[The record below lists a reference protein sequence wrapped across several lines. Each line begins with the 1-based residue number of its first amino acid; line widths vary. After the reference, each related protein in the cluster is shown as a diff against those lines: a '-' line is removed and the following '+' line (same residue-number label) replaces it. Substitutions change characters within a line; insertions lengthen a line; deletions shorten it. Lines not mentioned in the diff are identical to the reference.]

1 MTTQYCLGNFNLY
14 YMTNYAL
21 ELFSNYH
28 TYVSK
33 LEKAYVVL
41 FVYLKFISLVSSCP
55 NKDKLNLNFKL
66 SKTYKCLC
74 LFSFNQF
81 KLFKITIFNGSIP
94 FCRNQFT
101 KDVYSFNLSLFN
113 FNILGCIDI
122 SLLVVNWMDIRET
135 IINFLFVFCFCY
147 VESN

>member
-81 KLFKITIFNGSIP
+81 KLYKITIFNGSISI
-94 FCRNQFT
+94 CKNQFT
-101 KDVYSFNLSLFN
+101 KMSILLILVYSILTFWGALTYLCWLLIGW
-113 FNILGCIDI
+113 ILGKQ
-122 SLLVVNWMDIRET
+122 
-135 IINFLFVFCFCY
+135 
-147 VESN
+147 